1 MIIILIYFVSIK
13 PILVLIFKPY
23 ELSSTKECI
32 EKCNLNEMG
41 IKCNP
46 INNIISIKETYKML
60 HNNINKLNLERK
72 LFIDKQK
79 FIINGNNVSF
89 IFSTTEIEKKELY
102 INLNSSSI
110 LINECEKILSKN
122 KPLVIFKIETTNNNS
137 N

>member
-46 INNIISIKETYKML
+46 TSFISIKETFKML
-60 HNNINKLNLERK
+60 NNDINNLNLERK

-89 IFSTTEIEKKELY
+89 IFSTTEIEKEELD
-102 INLNSSSI
+102 INFNSSSI
-110 LINECEKILSKN
+110 LINECEKLLRKN
-122 KPLVIFKIETTNNNS
+122 KPLVIFNRNYK
-137 N
+137 